1 MKRFRY
7 QALVTLYPPQQ
18 GGLPASL
25 PAETRCLV
33 VRAEDQQTHRSKL
46 FSSVLMTADDQ
57 PLRPGDARR
66 VVTLQVNGDDA
77 RQFMRPGGEFAL
89 WFGTDVGHGTV
100 SRQLVNWALTG
111 PR

>member
-7 QALVTLYPPQQ
+7 QALVTLYPAQQ

-33 VRAEDQQTHRSKL
+33 VRAEDEQHRSKL
-46 FSSVLMTADDQ
+46 FSSVVMTADDR
-57 PLRPGDARR
+57 PLQPGDVHR
-66 VVTLQVNGDDA
+66 VVTVQVNGDDA
-77 RQFMRPGGEFAL
+77 GQYMHPGGAFTL
-89 WFGTDVGHGTV
+89 WFGTDVGWGTV
-100 SRQLVNWALTG
+100 SRRLLNWALTG